1 MFSFKGSN
9 PVLKCAH
16 GLNKE
21 KKKKHTAAKVGTFSL
36 TQKYRSCLT
45 ASVHFLFKN
54 RGCPASCTYF
64 TKPMTSDSPNSTVG
78 ACVSNWYFTVTE
90 CTIFQTLTD
99 MQAFGLDVTWA
110 LVSARCSQ
118 YPCSVCFSY
127 ITAGNLAVTVQRAH
141 SGNTGKG
148 FSTRHTHTHT
158 HIKNTRDMLK
168 WHAHRLRSARI
179 FVVKRLGSWVLS
191 ISRIK
196 NTTPSINHHK
206 ITCVGKLSF
215 ITKIRYCRHR
225 NNISTNKHTASW
237 DAIFTQVDQNLISNI
252 CFWFNHVFFLLFFY
266 PKLLPKIYI
275 FNGFGGVGEGNQIL
289 Q

>member
-16 GLNKE
+16 GLN
-21 KKKKHTAAKVGTFSL
+21 KKKHTAAKVGTFSL

-78 ACVSNWYFTVTE
+78 PCVSNWYFTVTE

-148 FSTRHTHTHT
+148 FSTRRTHT
-158 HIKNTRDMLK
+158 
-168 WHAHRLRSARI
+168 
-179 FVVKRLGSWVLS
+179 
-191 ISRIK
+191 
-196 NTTPSINHHK
+196 
-206 ITCVGKLSF
+206 
-215 ITKIRYCRHR
+215 
-225 NNISTNKHTASW
+225 
-237 DAIFTQVDQNLISNI
+237 
-252 CFWFNHVFFLLFFY
+252 
-266 PKLLPKIYI
+266 
-275 FNGFGGVGEGNQIL
+275 
-289 Q
+289 